1 MPKHF
6 SSAYWR
12 ARGEQTRAL
21 AEQPMT
27 DEKLQ
32 RSLLDI
38 ANEYDK
44 LAEFAKAQEHAVAL
58 DRPDDGRIP
67 EPNLHGA
74 QGE

>member
-12 ARGEQTRAL
+12 TRSQQTRTL
-21 AEQPMT
+21 AEQT
-27 DEKLQ
+27 DGKLQ

-44 LAEFAKAQEHAVAL
+44 LAEVTEAQENTA
-58 DRPDDGRIP
+58 D
-67 EPNLHGA
+67 
-74 QGE
+74 

>member
-1 MPKHF
+1 VGYFALGNSVRMKMPKHF

-12 ARGEQTRAL
+12 ARSEQTRAL
-21 AEQPMT
+21 AEPMT

-44 LAEFAKAQEHAVAL
+44 LAELTEAQEHTA
-58 DRPDDGRIP
+58 D
-67 EPNLHGA
+67 
-74 QGE
+74 

>member
-12 ARGEQTRAL
+12 TRSEQTRTI
-21 AEQPMT
+21 AEPMT
-27 DEKLQ
+27 DERLQ

-44 LAEFAKAQEHAVAL
+44 LAEAAEAQEHTA
-58 DRPDDGRIP
+58 D
-67 EPNLHGA
+67 
-74 QGE
+74 

>member
-12 ARGEQTRAL
+12 TRSKQTRAL
-21 AEQPMT
+21 AEAMT

-38 ANEYDK
+38 AHEYDK
-44 LAEFAKAQEHAVAL
+44 LADATEAQEHTA
-58 DRPDDGRIP
+58 D
-67 EPNLHGA
+67 
-74 QGE
+74 